1 MLMLYTVTF
10 TSVSYEPTFPLFLS
24 TVHKFNNDTNNY
36 ISLESGLPAFLL
48 HQALRFVHVILNIA
62 NTV

>member
-1 MLMLYTVTF
+1 MLYTVTF
-10 TSVSYEPTFPLFLS
+10 TSVSYEPIFPLFLS

-36 ISLESGLPAFLL
+36 ISLESGLPD
-48 HQALRFVHVILNIA
+48 FVAPSTVLCTCHSA